1 MPISYHFS
9 RQFRVGALVF
19 ASFLFSL
26 SFFHLLFEPQA
37 LAQQEPPSFLNPAN
51 PQSNKTYRF
60 PLTILNPTA
69 QSNPTG
75 AMAPGF
81 RGENQLILYTSE
93 FGTHTGTNEAG
104 FETVIENGVITQTH
118 AGNSAIPIGGLVISG
133 HGSAAQ
139 WLTRFGK
146 VGSLASWDKE
156 SQQLTI
162 QFTPNTYLSEV
173 DAALK
178 QAMEKPTSS
187 ANYQTHLQ
195 AAQACR
201 AQLASFQN
209 TPVNTEMAT
218 LAEDCLHKANIA
230 FYNSIPA
237 NPQAFRGTWIRP
249 ESTNR
254 DDIRKAIET
263 LKKNRI
269 ENIFLET
276 YYQGK
281 TIYPSAVM
289 ATYGLPEQHP
299 RYKNA
304 DPLKL
309 WIEEAHQQG
318 LKVHVWAQI
327 FFAGNQKENIEQYG
341 PILQKYPQ
349 WRNIQR
355 PHWNNPNPVISDV
368 EPGHY
373 FLDPANPEVRIFLN
387 KLLMEMVTHYDLDG
401 LNLDYIRYPASAA
414 VTKPY
419 FLGTTWG
426 YTESA
431 RKQFKTLIETERAE
445 AETKRVETLKKAG
458 KPARTST
465 ANIIM
470 PSADPKDLT
479 PSSPL
484 WPRWVEWRKEQ
495 VSSFVKQISTDAK
508 AAKPNLL
515 MSAVVFPSHDPT
527 YALKL
532 QDYPRWAREG
542 SIQALTPI
550 GLSTNLDR
558 MSEQCKSLKVQVQDK
573 IPVYVGIF
581 SLYNRTGP
589 IKLVQEIDVTNRQGM
604 GGVVLFD
611 GARLT
616 PAYSEALLEGPFR
629 P

>member
-1 MPISYHFS
+1 MRISYHLS
-9 RQFRVGALVF
+9 RQLQVGSLIF
-19 ASFLFSL
+19 ASFLLSL
-26 SFFHLLFEPQA
+26 SPFHWSLEPQA

-51 PQSNKTYRF
+51 PQSNKTYQF
-60 PLTILNPTA
+60 PLTIVNPTA
-69 QSNPTG
+69 QSNPAG
-75 AMAPGF
+75 SGAPGF

-104 FETVIENGVITQTH
+104 FEVVIENGVITQTH
-118 AGNSAIPIGGLVISG
+118 AGNSEIPAGGLVISG

-146 VGSLASWDKE
+146 MGSLASWDQA

-162 QFTPNTYLSEV
+162 QFTPNTYLFEV
-173 DAALK
+173 DTALK
-178 QAMEKPTSS
+178 QAMERPAT
-187 ANYQTHLQ
+187 AGDYQTHLQ

-201 AQLASFQN
+201 AQLASLQN

-230 FYNSIPA
+230 FYNSIPN

-249 ESTNR
+249 ESTSR
-254 DDIRKAIET
+254 EDIRKTIET

-318 LKVHVWAQI
+318 LKVHVWSQI

-341 PILQKYPQ
+341 PILHKYPQ

-373 FLDPANPEVRIFLN
+373 FLDPANPEVRTFLN
-387 KLLMEMVTHYDLDG
+387 KLLMEMVTQYDLDG

-431 RKQFKTLIETERAE
+431 RKQFKALIEAERTE
-445 AETKRVETLKKAG
+445 AETKRVEALKKAG
-458 KPARTST
+458 KPALISAATIT
-465 ANIIM
+465 T

-479 PSSPL
+479 PNNPL
-484 WPRWVEWRKEQ
+484 WSRWVEWRKEQ
-495 VSSFVKQISTDAK
+495 VSSFVKQISTDART
-508 AAKPNLL
+508 AKPNLL

-532 QDYPRWAREG
+532 QDYPRWVKEG
-542 SIQALTPI
+542 NIQALTPI
-550 GLSTNLDR
+550 GLSTNLDKMR
-558 MSEQCKSLKVQVQDK
+558 EQCKTLKVQVQDK

-589 IKLVQEIDVTNRQGM
+589 IELVKEIDVTNQQGM